1 MWGAVCGNQ
10 ITPRGTPE
18 LAAGLRKI
26 FDSAKWWTAGRVGS
40 WQGSFQANTYARLG
54 DGNTALEVVDAH
66 IARCVNPNL
75 FAAFSGYCP
84 FQIDGNMGHAA
95 AIGEML
101 LQSHVQTG
109 RAGAYEIELLPALP
123 AAWPEGSVRGLRA
136 RGGFEVDLAW
146 KGGVLTAAA
155 VKHPLGG
162 ACLLRLRDKVVEIK
176 LTPGQA
182 VEVDANLEI
191 RRF

>member
-1 MWGAVCGNQ
+1 L
-10 ITPRGTPE
+10 PR
-18 LAAGLRKI
+18 
-26 FDSAKWWTAGRVGS
+26 
-40 WQGSFQANTYARLG
+40 
-54 DGNTALEVVDAH
+54 
-66 IARCVNPNL
+66 
-75 FAAFSGYCP
+75 FAGYCP

-109 RAGAYEIELLPALP
+109 RAGAYELELLPALP

-155 VKHPLGG
+155 VKHPRGG
-162 ACLLRLRDKVVEIK
+162 ACLLRLRGKVVEVK
-176 LTPGQA
+176 VTPGQVVA
-182 VEVDANLEI
+182 VDANLEI
-191 RRF
+191 RRP